1 MSHRLLATEVC
12 DIWDESVRLLDLA
25 AQEGGAST
33 LPGIESA
40 LEALEAQGRTDQMFW
55 LLPALARALALSGQ
69 LDRAEEAGAD
79 AYAYFRQVGSARGQ
93 AMALIAGA
101 TVAFAKGRYEA
112 ALAHATKAAN
122 LAALVT
128 DPALHVRVASA
139 RGALLIEV
147 GRIAESI
154 EALEL
159 GLQAAHDA
167 LEEPASLRLRAYLA
181 LAIATQA
188 VQARDKGQFNEVWR
202 RRAERAVE
210 LIRPVLSEQLAL
222 ARQEQFAGLYGILAL
237 ANLALDHLPDAHK
250 ALDSAMDALPV
261 SNTRARSSVM
271 LPAFRARAHLQAADL
286 SSALLSIDEALRAC
300 DPLQPSPGHDEIYRL
315 KSLIH
320 ERLGQIEEAFAAYK
334 QFHQLHEQ
342 FVFDRVKRIDSESR
356 HDALTGLAN
365 RRHFDE
371 HLARALRRATP
382 EQPVSLMFIDLDH
395 FKSVND
401 RHSHMAGDA
410 ALRWVSMHLQAA
422 CRQTDF
428 AARLGGDEFA
438 LVLAAPMDVAMQVF
452 ARVRCAVADRCQEL
466 PPEVRITLSAGI
478 AQARGHC
485 KLSELI
491 ALADQ
496 ALYAAKAAG
505 RDGVQASAASLE

>member
-1 MSHRLLATEVC
+1 MESA
-12 DIWDESVRLLDLA
+12 DIWDEEVHLLDLA

-33 LPGIESA
+33 LPSIEAALKA
-40 LEALEAQGRTDQMFW
+40 LEARGRVDQMFW
-55 LLPALARALALSGQ
+55 LRPALARALALSGQ
-69 LDRAEEAGAD
+69 LDRAEEVGAD
-79 AYAYFRQVGSARGQ
+79 AYSHFRQAGSARGQ
-93 AMALIAGA
+93 SLALIACA
-101 TVAFAKGRYEA
+101 TVAFAKGRYES

-128 DPALHVRVASA
+128 DPALQVRVASA

-159 GLQAAHDA
+159 GLQASQEAP
-167 LEEPASLRLRAYLA
+167 EEPASLRLQAYLA

-188 VQARDKGQFNEVWR
+188 VQARDKGQFNEAWR

-210 LIRPVLSEQLAL
+210 LIEPVLSERL
-222 ARQEQFAGLYGILAL
+222 ARRRQGQFAGLYGIMAL
-237 ANLALDHLPDAHK
+237 AKLALDHVPDAHK
-250 ALDSAMDALPV
+250 ALDSAMAALPV
-261 SNTRARSSVM
+261 SDTLARSSVM
-271 LPAFRARAHLQAADL
+271 LPAFRARAYLQAADL
-286 SSALLSIDEALRAC
+286 PSALKSIDEALRAC
-300 DPLQPSPGHDEIYRL
+300 DPHQPSPGHDEIYRL

-334 QFHQLHEQ
+334 KFHELHEQ
-342 FVFDRVKRIDSESR
+342 FVLDRVERINSESR

-371 HLARALRRATP
+371 YLARALRRANA
-382 EQPVSLMFIDLDH
+382 EQPVCLMLIDLDH
-395 FKSVND
+395 FKSIND
-401 RHSHMAGDA
+401 RYSHMAGDA

-422 CRQTDF
+422 CRQNDF

-438 LVLAAPMDVAMQVF
+438 LVMAATTDVAMQVF
-452 ARVRCAVADRCQEL
+452 ARVRCAIAAHCQEL
-466 PPEVRITLSAGI
+466 PPGVRITLSAGI
-478 AQARGHC
+478 AQASRHC
-485 KLSELI
+485 RISDLI
-491 ALADQ
+491 ARADQ

-505 RDGVQASAASLE
+505 RDGVQVSAGLPG